1 MRLIAAVT
9 ALVMTS
15 ALGGCGVLP
24 EPGGA
29 TYRMSA
35 YFSKAPSLYRESKV
49 KVLGADAGTVTGIVI
64 EGSRVRV
71 DFTLDRDVPVPADV
85 RASIEAAET
94 LGDRS
99 VVLTP
104 AWEPGMPKAAPGTVI
119 PQERTTL
126 PVEVDEALEAFTKL
140 ESAVD
145 PEKLGG
151 LLHEGARALDGNGQ
165 DLNDAIGLTG
175 DLVHD
180 LAGQDEKLVKIADG
194 LRKLSA
200 DLNGQDLGAML
211 DAFSS
216 ASGTLAQEREQL
228 RAFLAGLADTI
239 RKSGVLITAYRETLP
254 ATAADLSNIVMT
266 LKAGSDSINQV
277 ITSLSQFADVVV
289 NAWDRENH
297 VAVIRVQLSA
307 TVRAWLQPVFDAM
320 GWGRV
325 PCPQGNAELADCPTP
340 SEKKKKTS

>member
-1 MRLIAAVT
+1 MRLIAAGTVLAMT
-9 ALVMTS
+9 A

-24 EPGGA
+24 EPGGGA
-29 TYRMSA
+29 YRMSA
-35 YFSKAPSLYRESKV
+35 YFSKAPSLYTESKV
-49 KVLGADAGTVTGIVI
+49 KVMGADVGTVTGIRV

-71 DFTLDRDVPVPADV
+71 DFTVDRDVSVPADV

-104 AWEPGMPKAAPGTVI
+104 TWKPGMPKAAPGTVI

-140 ESAVD
+140 QSAVD
-145 PEKLGG
+145 PKRLGG
-151 LLHEGARALDGNGQ
+151 LLHEGAQALDGNGQ
-165 DLNDAIGLTG
+165 SINDAVGATG
-175 DLVHD
+175 RLVNT
-180 LAGQDEKLVKIADG
+180 LAGQDQKLIKIAEG

-200 DLNGQDLGAML
+200 DLGGQDLGAML
-211 DAFSS
+211 NAFSS
-216 ASGTLAQEREQL
+216 ASGSLAQEREQL
-228 RAFLAGLADTI
+228 RAFLAGLAATI
-239 RKSGVLITAYRETLP
+239 RKSGVLITAYKETLP

-266 LKAGSDSINQV
+266 LKAGSDSITQV
-277 ITSLSQFADVVV
+277 ITSLSQFADVIV

-297 VAVIRVQLSA
+297 VAVIRIQLSA
-307 TVRAWLQPVFDAM
+307 TVRTWLQPIFDAM

-325 PCPQGNAELADCPTP
+325 PCPKDDPELADCPQTP
-340 SEKKKKTS
+340 RKKKKTS